1 LGTRLHVKHPHLEP
15 LAKKKAKE
23 IEPKGT
29 PRILMPLGW
38 QQISIGGTNPGSKLD
53 KAQVEHL
60 WG

>member
-1 LGTRLHVKHPHLEP
+1 
-15 LAKKKAKE
+15 
-23 IEPKGT
+23 
-29 PRILMPLGW
+29 MPLGW